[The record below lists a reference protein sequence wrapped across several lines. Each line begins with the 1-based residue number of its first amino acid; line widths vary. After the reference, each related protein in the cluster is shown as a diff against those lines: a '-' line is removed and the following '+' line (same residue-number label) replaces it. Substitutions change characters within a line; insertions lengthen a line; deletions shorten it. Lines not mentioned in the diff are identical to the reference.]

1 MNHGLY
7 VNLDNCLLNPYF
19 ESWFESNKGNS
30 YYSNCYQNGFMIDK
44 FEESVLIDGM
54 ILTKDTL
61 MEVETIDS
69 LGTTDLKLN
78 KANISLN
85 KIRF

>member
-1 MNHGLY
+1 
-7 VNLDNCLLNPYF
+7 
-19 ESWFESNKGNS
+19 
-30 YYSNCYQNGFMIDK
+30 MIDK
-44 FEESVLIDGM
+44 FEESVLMDGM

-69 LGTTDLKLN
+69 LSWADIRLN
-78 KANISLN
+78 KSNISLN